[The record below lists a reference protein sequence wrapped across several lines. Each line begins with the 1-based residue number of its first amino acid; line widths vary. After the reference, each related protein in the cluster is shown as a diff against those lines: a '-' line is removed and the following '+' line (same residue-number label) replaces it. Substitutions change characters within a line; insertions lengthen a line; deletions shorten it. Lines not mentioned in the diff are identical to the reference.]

1 MKPGETNIDFNNTK
15 EKKWHMQFLPYEI
28 FKGKNWI
35 S

>member
-15 EKKWHMQFLPYEI
+15 KKWHMQFLPYEI